1 MTFYFLFEANCSI
14 FVKGALSIVDIG
26 FYEHVKGLV
35 HMEFFHIHWKI
46 NLVLYSYKNNGRW
59 RLDLNVNSYDP
70 FSEINGAGLP

>member
-46 NLVLYSYKNNGRW
+46 NLVLYS
-59 RLDLNVNSYDP
+59 
-70 FSEINGAGLP
+70 